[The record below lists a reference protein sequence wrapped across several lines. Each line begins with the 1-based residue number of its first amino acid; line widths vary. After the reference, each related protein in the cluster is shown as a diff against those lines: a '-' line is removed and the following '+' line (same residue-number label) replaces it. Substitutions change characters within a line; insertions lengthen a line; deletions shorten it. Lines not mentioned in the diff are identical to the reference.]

1 MKTSIIQGEAQGESG
16 GHQSPPAAGAV
27 WRAAVPPSS
36 ELSDGEGVAARRE
49 GGIPAEAGKYTSS
62 SSPAIGIKSIVGTLA
77 VRSEWGIQV
86 ARRDRVHS
94 ATAAAASTA
103 AASCSTRSRGK
114 QMRRRSSEG

>member
-1 MKTSIIQGEAQGESG
+1 MCI
-16 GHQSPPAAGAV
+16 
-27 WRAAVPPSS
+27 RDRPSS
-36 ELSDGEGVAARRE
+36 ELPMVKGEGVAARRE

-103 AASCSTRSRGK
+103 AASCSTRLRGK
-114 QMRRRSSEG
+114 QMRRWSSEG